1 MSLPLPPGPRGLD
14 NVRFVLGTASDFMKP
29 LCEMATDYGE
39 VAATQARGRLIVS
52 ISSAEAARHIL
63 VTNQDNYG
71 KGIEYELLRICLG
84 DGLLTSE
91 GEVWRRQRSQVQPMF
106 AKRHLSDFTEH
117 MTAATTDALD
127 GSLLGSMKDG
137 EVIDVNRAMMEL
149 TLDIVGR
156 ALFGA
161 DLTGATASRVGPAMN
176 NVLTLGTRMARRLPT
191 YAASMLPGM
200 NLKRAIALNP
210 EGRRFQRSLDE
221 LKMVIDEVLLE
232 RGALGDTGD
241 DLLGLLLSARDEET
255 GETMSR
261 EQIGDELLTF
271 MLAGHETT
279 SNALSWT
286 WRQLSLNPAARQRL
300 FDEVDQVLGDRVPSM
315 EDVDLLPWTRA
326 CVEEAMRITPP
337 VWMVGRK
344 ALADDEINGFH
355 IPAGS
360 SMMVL
365 ITMIHRDPK
374 LWPNPE
380 GYDPERFLPENTKGR
395 IRQAYMPFGAGRRIC
410 VGSTFAIIEATLLA
424 AMISRRLAF
433 DLPRGAVVEA
443 DAAITQRPR
452 NGLPMSV
459 HPRVAVGTAHG
470 ERVAEQPVS
479 A

>member
-14 NVRFVLGTASDFMKP
+14 NARFVLGTASDFMKP
-29 LCEMATDYGE
+29 LCQMATDYGE
-39 VAATQARGRLIVS
+39 IAGTQARGRLIVS

-63 VTNQDNYG
+63 VTNQDNYS
-71 KGIEYELLRICLG
+71 KGIEYELLRIVLG

-91 GEVWRRQRSQVQPMF
+91 GEVWRRQRKLVQPMF
-106 AKRHLSDFTEH
+106 AKRHLSDFTAH
-117 MTAATTDALD
+117 MTAATADALD
-127 GSLLGSMKDG
+127 GPLLGGLG
-137 EVIDVNRAMMEL
+137 EGELVDVNRTMMEL

-161 DLTGATASRVGPAMN
+161 DLTGETAARVGPAMN
-176 NVLTLGTRMARRLPT
+176 SVLTLGTRMARRLPT

-200 NLKRAIALNP
+200 NLRKAIALNP

-221 LKMVIDEVLLE
+221 LKAVIDEVLIE
-232 RGALGDTGD
+232 RAALGDAGD
-241 DLLGLLLSARDEET
+241 DLLGLLLSARDEQT
-255 GETMSR
+255 GEAMSR
-261 EQIGDELLTF
+261 EQVSDELMTF

-300 FDEVDQVLGDRVPSM
+300 FDEVDSTIGDGIPTM
-315 EDVDLLPWTRA
+315 DDVDRLPWTRA
-326 CVEEAMRITPP
+326 CVEESMRITPP

-344 ALADDEINGFH
+344 AMDDDEIGGYR

-360 SMMVL
+360 SLMVL
-365 ITMIHRDPK
+365 ITLIHRDPK

-380 GYDPERFLPENTKGR
+380 GFDPERFLPENSKGR
-395 IRQAYMPFGAGRRIC
+395 PRQAYMPFGAGRRIC
-410 VGSTFAIIEATLLA
+410 VGSTFAIIESTLLA
-424 AMISRRLAF
+424 AMISRRLRF
-433 DLPRGAVVEA
+433 DLPRGAVFEA

-452 NGLPMSV
+452 HGLPMTVNHRAAGQSQ
-459 HPRVAVGTAHG
+459 TG
-470 ERVAEQPVS
+470 EAMSGEPVP